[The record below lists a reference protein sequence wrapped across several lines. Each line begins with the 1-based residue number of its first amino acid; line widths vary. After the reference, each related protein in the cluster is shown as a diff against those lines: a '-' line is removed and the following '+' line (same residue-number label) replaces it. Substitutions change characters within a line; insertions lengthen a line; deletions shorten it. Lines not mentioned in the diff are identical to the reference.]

1 MKVKGRVITLY
12 QDLGALA
19 TPSIKDVMLILLH
32 VNVLGSR
39 INNKYYLLLARV
51 TFNIELHFH
60 IIARFRFI
68 N

>member
-51 TFNIELHFH
+51 DL
-60 IIARFRFI
+60 
-68 N
+68 